1 METAA
6 VRANALAASASC
18 ARPTV
23 RRHGAAC
30 VAAALPPP
38 PAARR
43 GVTVAA
49 AHLSSPA
56 PARAPA
62 ASGAASHA
70 AGAGV
75 GAAAFGRMPRRR
87 GHAALPPRAGFSY
100 KNSVADGTLSWDTGG
115 GTWVPRVPGSGGGG
129 GGGGGGS
136 GGSGSDGSSAADG
149 WPVVRGFAWAAA
161 LFFMAAKSLVCWC
174 SVDPKAAATNIDLGF
189 LLGMALLACASLA
202 PTPLAAMRPLLVQLT
217 LGHIVAEMAF
227 YGVILNKIDP
237 SAAYKMSGEMWLHHV
252 AVAVGGVHTV
262 ALMALPGYG
271 AFAWVGT
278 QLIVTEITT
287 FLPVAFH
294 QALKNKRMT
303 GGRSVVL
310 GVLFPSAFA
319 LRVVMSAKVLRNY
332 MAVANAFGLA
342 NVPFWWVSAA
352 CSVTILAL
360 NTLWTGKIVWG
371 GARQVAKR
379 RARSAAAG
387 AAGSGRVPP
396 VYSEQQTVYSEA
408 SEAAVYSE
416 LTQQKKRLEKT
427 PAAAHAHALTPAAA
441 QKNKKR
447 GS

>member
-1 METAA
+1 MET
-6 VRANALAASASC
+6 VTPRASALAASAR
-18 ARPTV
+18 RPLL
-23 RRHGAAC
+23 RHGAARA
-30 VAAALPPP
+30 AAALPPP

-43 GVTVAA
+43 GVAA
-49 AHLSSPA
+49 AATHLASPA
-56 PARAPA
+56 PTRAPA
-62 ASGAASHA
+62 ASAAASHA
-70 AGAGV
+70 AAAAG
-75 GAAAFGRMPRRR
+75 AAFGRMPRRR
-87 GHAALPPRAGFSY
+87 GHAPPPPRAGFSY

-115 GTWVPRVPGSGGGG
+115 GAWVPRVPGG

-136 GGSGSDGSSAADG
+136 GGGSGGADGASAADG

-237 SAAYKMSGEMWLHHV
+237 SAAYKMSGEMWLHHI

-262 ALMALPGYG
+262 ALMALPGFSP
-271 AFAWVGT
+271 FAWVGT

-319 LRVVMSAKVLRNY
+319 LRIVMSAKVLRNY

-352 CSVTILAL
+352 CSATILAL
-360 NTLWTGKIVWG
+360 NTLWTAKIVWG
-371 GARQVAKR
+371 GARQVAKQRSR
-379 RARSAAAG
+379 RAASAAKGG
-387 AAGSGRVPP
+387 ASGGGGVPP

-416 LTQQKKRLEKT
+416 MTQQKKRLART
-427 PAAAHAHALTPAAA
+427 PAAAPSAAAA
-441 QKNKKR
+441 QQKSKKR
-447 GS
+447 GN